1 MKKWITPIDWV
12 AYNHLYIKKGI
23 DWIEQH
29 PEVCQRYLRRFWQ
42 LNFDMP
48 SLKRR
53 FVDYFK
59 MRNNAKLTI
68 TRSQEGN

>member
-12 AYNHLYIKKGI
+12 AYNHLYLKKGL

-29 PEVCQRYLRRFWQ
+29 PEVCQRYLSRFWQ

-59 MRNNAKLTI
+59 MRNNAKRTI